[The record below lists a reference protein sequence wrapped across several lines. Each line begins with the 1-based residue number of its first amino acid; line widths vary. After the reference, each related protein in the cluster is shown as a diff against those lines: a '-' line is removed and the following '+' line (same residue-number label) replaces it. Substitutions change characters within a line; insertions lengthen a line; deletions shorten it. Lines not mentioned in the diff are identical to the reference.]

1 MQAPLTELKDLL
13 DQKAA
18 AYNTPRFIEEDPI
31 SIPHRFTAKED
42 REISGFLTAL
52 LSWGQRPVILRNA
65 WNLMERMDLAPSQ
78 FILQHT
84 PQERKRFGD
93 FIHRTFNGS
102 DALYLLKALQQVYR
116 QHGGLEN
123 IFAQGYTD
131 VDSLP
136 EAIHQARNTLL
147 SFKPPART
155 GKHLA
160 DPLRNAAAKRI
171 CMFLRWMVRKDKS
184 GVDFGIWNCVPPSAL
199 FCPLDLHS
207 GRVARSLGLL
217 HRRQDDWKAVH
228 ELTLRLRMMDPEDP
242 VRYDFALYGLGV
254 FEKFS

>member
-1 MQAPLTELKDLL
+1 MHAAQTELKDLL

-18 AYNTPRFIEEDPI
+18 AYNTPCFIEEDPI

-42 REISGFLTAL
+42 REISAFLTAL

-78 FILQHT
+78 FIRQHA

-93 FIHRTFNGS
+93 FIHRTFNGT
-102 DALYLLKALQQVYR
+102 DAVYLLKALQQVYLH
-116 QHGGLEN
+116 HGGLEN
-123 IFAQGYTD
+123 IFARGYTQD
-131 VDSLP
+131 DTLP
-136 EAIHQARNTLL
+136 EAIHLARGTLL
-147 SFKPPART
+147 SFKAPSRT

-171 CMFLRWMVRKDKS
+171 CMFLRWMVRKDNA
-184 GVDFGIWNCVPPSAL
+184 GVDFGIWSSIPPSAL

-228 ELTLRLRMMDPEDP
+228 ELTMRLRTMDPEDP